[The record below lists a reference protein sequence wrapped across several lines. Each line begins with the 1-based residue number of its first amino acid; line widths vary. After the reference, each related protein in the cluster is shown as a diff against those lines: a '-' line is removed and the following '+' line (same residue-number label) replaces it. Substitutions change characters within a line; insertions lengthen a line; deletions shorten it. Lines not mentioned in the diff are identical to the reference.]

1 MKLNGQEL
9 LRELPRDR
17 KGKAQWQ
24 KPAPPPV
31 DFTSYPAVPVIG
43 RADIGLE
50 ERRKAKLEQQLQEAR
65 AVRAFITFHL
75 HPDRR
80 LLKIRVRRGMT
91 LGRMRR
97 QRLENSKVAGNNTVR
112 AAVIQMDCR
121 IKDKAH
127 NLEKAIGFLRKLR
140 DGTDIACF
148 PELFTTGYN
157 LNLIGDKFYELA
169 ETIPG
174 CTTDLLAEKAKKKKL
189 AILGNIV
196 EKERGSGSRLYD
208 TAFAIDR
215 EGKLA
220 GKYRKYYL
228 YPTEHRFFRPGKEI
242 SVVDLGLAKA
252 GMAICFDHAFPEL
265 FRVLGLKGA
274 QLVFVPSAVPLGYEY
289 LLNLRTRARAQD
301 NQFFVLAANRV
312 GQEGKIR
319 YCGSSKIVAPKGD
332 VLAEASRQKEQ
343 IIYGTLD
350 LSKIASERSQEPVM
364 RSLRREIYGQTFDL
378 L

>member
-1 MKLNGQEL
+1 
-9 LRELPRDR
+9 
-17 KGKAQWQ
+17 
-24 KPAPPPV
+24 
-31 DFTSYPAVPVIG
+31 
-43 RADIGLE
+43 
-50 ERRKAKLEQQLQEAR
+50 
-65 AVRAFITFHL
+65 
-75 HPDRR
+75 
-80 LLKIRVRRGMT
+80 
-91 LGRMRR
+91 MRR
-97 QRLENSKVAGNNTVR
+97 QRLDSSNVADSKTIR
-112 AAVIQMDCR
+112 AAVVQMDCR
-121 IKDKAH
+121 VKDKVY
-127 NLEKAIGFLRKLR
+127 NLEKAIGFLGRLR
-140 DGTDIACF
+140 AGTDIACF

-157 LNLIGDKFYELA
+157 LELIGSKFYELA

-174 CTTDLLAEKAKKKKL
+174 RTTDLLAEKAREKKL

-196 EKERGSGSRLYD
+196 EKEEGSGSCLYD

-228 YPTEHRFFRPGKEI
+228 YPTEHRFFRPGEEI
-242 SVVDLGLAKA
+242 PVVDLGVAKV

-274 QLVFVPSAVPLGYEY
+274 QLVFVPSAVPQGYEY

-312 GQEGKIR
+312 GQEEEIR
-319 YCGSSKIVAPKGD
+319 YCGSSKIVDPRGA
-332 VLAEASRQKEQ
+332 VLAEASRKKEQ

-364 RSLRREIYGQTFDL
+364 RSLRPDIYGQTFDL
-378 L
+378 LGNARR

>member
-1 MKLNGQEL
+1 MI
-9 LRELPRDR
+9 
-17 KGKAQWQ
+17 
-24 KPAPPPV
+24 
-31 DFTSYPAVPVIG
+31 S
-43 RADIGLE
+43 
-50 ERRKAKLEQQLQEAR
+50 
-65 AVRAFITFHL
+65 
-75 HPDRR
+75 
-80 LLKIRVRRGMT
+80 
-91 LGRMRR
+91 GRMHG
-97 QRLENSKVAGNNTVR
+97 QRLKNRRSMGNGTVR

-121 IKDKAH
+121 LKDKAH
-127 NLEKAIGFLRKLR
+127 NLEKAIGFLRKLKE
-140 DGTDIACF
+140 GTDIACF

-157 LNLIGDKFYELA
+157 LELIGEKFYELA

-174 CTTDLLAEKAKKKKL
+174 HTTDLLAKKAKEKNL

-196 EKERGSGSRLYD
+196 EKEQGNGSRLYD

-228 YPTEHRFFRPGKEI
+228 YPTEHRFFHPGKEI
-242 SVVDLGLAKA
+242 SVVDLGVAKA

-265 FRVLGLKGA
+265 FRVLGIKGA
-274 QLVFVPSAVPLGYEY
+274 QFVFVPSAVPLGYEY

-312 GQEGKIR
+312 GREAKVR
-319 YCGSSKIVAPKGD
+319 YCGSSKIVDPKGE

-350 LSKIASERSQEPVM
+350 LSEIASERRQEPVI
-364 RSLRREIYGQTFDL
+364 RSLRRDIYGLTFDL
-378 L
+378 IRSDRDIGPGPPGSDRRSESPVSRPVQGD